1 MDLLSIAS
9 IAVIVYVT
17 VMFLLKVSIFGIYIY
32 FVLKFFNNESDHYS
46 SLDSEQFN
54 PNLNT
59 QLAISGH
66 LRVSCLFLL
75 KGLLSC
81 LPTTIIMSACECACM
96 HMPRL
101 TMVPCVP
108 RTCPDVEPLSG
119 TVSNA
124 CHYSSRGACA
134 CRRFHGSAKFSSY
147 YITVDHRPRIKNDE

>member
-1 MDLLSIAS
+1 MDLLSIAA
-9 IAVIVYVT
+9 IAVIIYVT

-32 FVLKFFNNESDHYS
+32 FVLKFFKSESDHYS

-59 QLAISGH
+59 QLAIWG
-66 LRVSCLFLL
+66 LFGAPFFFLS

-81 LPTTIIMSACECACM
+81 LPTTIITSECECACM

-108 RTCPDVEPLSG
+108 RTCPDVEPCSG

-124 CHYSSRGACA
+124 CHYSVKGACA